1 MEVDNYWQERAT
13 ELDKQ
18 DTKNKEI
25 IADLLK
31 ANKKLVQDND
41 ELKEA
46 NSRFLNR
53 LKVNNEDINLVYQ
66 LEKELSDK
74 RTEVCTAVT
83 KELEYRQALRDIETI
98 ITTVKNDPVYYPEE
112 QKIYMWCQKVLD
124 IINEKL
130 RGK

>member
-1 MEVDNYWQERAT
+1 MEVDNYWETKAN

-31 ANKKLVQDND
+31 ANKKLIQAND

-46 NSRFLNR
+46 NLRILHR
-53 LKVNNEDINLVYQ
+53 LEANNKDINLIYQ
-66 LEKELSDK
+66 LEKELGDK
-74 RTEVCTAVT
+74 RTEINAAIA
-83 KELEYRQALRDIETI
+83 KDFEYRQTFRRIEDII
-98 ITTVKNDPVYYPEE
+98 ISVKSDPSYYPKE

-124 IINEKL
+124 IIDKNLKV
-130 RGK
+130 

>member
-1 MEVDNYWQERAT
+1 MEVDNYWETKAN

-31 ANKKLVQDND
+31 ANKKLIQAND

-46 NSRFLNR
+46 NLR
-53 LKVNNEDINLVYQ
+53 LLHRLEANNKDINLIYQ

-74 RTEVCTAVT
+74 RAEINVAIT
-83 KELEYRQALRDIETI
+83 KDFEYRQALRSIEDII
-98 ITTVKNDPVYYPEE
+98 ISVKSDPSYYPKE

-124 IINEKL
+124 IIDKNLKV
-130 RGK
+130 

>member
-1 MEVDNYWQERAT
+1 MEVDNYWETKAN

-31 ANKKLVQDND
+31 ANKKLIQDND

-46 NSRFLNR
+46 NLR
-53 LKVNNEDINLVYQ
+53 LLHRLEVNNKDINSIYQ

-74 RTEVCTAVT
+74 RAEISAAIA
-83 KELEYRQALRDIETI
+83 KDFEYRQALRSIEDII
-98 ITTVKNDPVYYPEE
+98 ISVKSDPSYYPKE
-112 QKIYMWCQKVLD
+112 QKIYMWCQKILD
-124 IINEKL
+124 IIDKNLKV
-130 RGK
+130 

>member
-1 MEVDNYWQERAT
+1 MEVNNYDKEKLI

-31 ANKKLVQDND
+31 VNKKLIQDND

-46 NSRFLNR
+46 NLR
-53 LKVNNEDINLVYQ
+53 LLHRLEVNNKDINSIYQ

-74 RTEVCTAVT
+74 KVEISAAIA
-83 KELEYRQALRDIETI
+83 KDFEYRQALRSIEDII
-98 ITTVKNDPVYYPEE
+98 ISVKSDPSYYPKE

-124 IINEKL
+124 IIDKNLKV
-130 RGK
+130 

>member
-1 MEVDNYWQERAT
+1 MEVDNYWETKAN

-31 ANKKLVQDND
+31 ANKKLIQDND

-46 NSRFLNR
+46 NLR
-53 LKVNNEDINLVYQ
+53 LLHRLEVNNKDINLIYQ

-74 RTEVCTAVT
+74 RAEINVAIT
-83 KELEYRQALRDIETI
+83 KDFEYRQALRSIEDII
-98 ITTVKNDPVYYPEE
+98 ISVKSDPSYYPKE

-124 IINEKL
+124 IIDKNLKL
-130 RGK
+130 

>member
-1 MEVDNYWQERAT
+1 MEVDNYWETKAN

-31 ANKKLVQDND
+31 ANKKLIQAND

-46 NSRFLNR
+46 KLR
-53 LKVNNEDINLVYQ
+53 LLHRLEANNKDINLIYQ
-66 LEKELSDK
+66 LEKELGDK
-74 RTEVCTAVT
+74 RTEINAAIA
-83 KELEYRQALRDIETI
+83 KDFEYRQTFRRIEDII
-98 ITTVKNDPVYYPEE
+98 ISVKSDPSYYPKE

-124 IINEKL
+124 IIDKNLKV
-130 RGK
+130 

>member
-1 MEVDNYWQERAT
+1 MEVDNYWETKAN

-31 ANKKLVQDND
+31 ANKKLIQAND

-46 NSRFLNR
+46 NLRFLHR
-53 LKVNNEDINLVYQ
+53 LEVNNKDINLIYQ

-74 RTEVCTAVT
+74 RAEINVAIT
-83 KELEYRQALRDIETI
+83 KDFEYRQALRSIEDII
-98 ITTVKNDPVYYPEE
+98 ISVKSDPSYYPKE

-124 IINEKL
+124 IIDKNLKV
-130 RGK
+130 

>member
-1 MEVDNYWQERAT
+1 MEVDNYWETKAN

-31 ANKKLVQDND
+31 ANKKLIQAND

-46 NSRFLNR
+46 NLR
-53 LKVNNEDINLVYQ
+53 LLHRLEANNKDINLIYQ
-66 LEKELSDK
+66 LEKELGDK
-74 RTEVCTAVT
+74 RTEINAAIA
-83 KELEYRQALRDIETI
+83 KDFEYRQTFRRIEDII
-98 ITTVKNDPVYYPEE
+98 ISVKSDPSYYPKE

-124 IINEKL
+124 IIDKNLKV
-130 RGK
+130 

>member
-1 MEVDNYWQERAT
+1 MEVNNYWETKAN

-31 ANKKLVQDND
+31 ANKKLIQDND

-46 NSRFLNR
+46 NLR
-53 LKVNNEDINLVYQ
+53 LLHRLEVNNKDINLIYQ

-74 RTEVCTAVT
+74 RAEINVAIT
-83 KELEYRQALRDIETI
+83 KDFEYRQALRSIEDII
-98 ITTVKNDPVYYPEE
+98 ISVKSDPSYYPKE

-124 IINEKL
+124 IIDKNLKV
-130 RGK
+130 

>member
-1 MEVDNYWQERAT
+1 MEVDNYWETKAN

-31 ANKKLVQDND
+31 ANKKLIQVND

-46 NSRFLNR
+46 NLR
-53 LKVNNEDINLVYQ
+53 LLHRLEVNNKDTNLIYQ
-66 LEKELSDK
+66 LEKELGDK
-74 RTEVCTAVT
+74 RTEINAAIA
-83 KELEYRQALRDIETI
+83 KDFEYRQALRSIEDII
-98 ITTVKNDPVYYPEE
+98 ISVKSDPSYYPKE

-124 IINEKL
+124 IIDKNLKV
-130 RGK
+130 